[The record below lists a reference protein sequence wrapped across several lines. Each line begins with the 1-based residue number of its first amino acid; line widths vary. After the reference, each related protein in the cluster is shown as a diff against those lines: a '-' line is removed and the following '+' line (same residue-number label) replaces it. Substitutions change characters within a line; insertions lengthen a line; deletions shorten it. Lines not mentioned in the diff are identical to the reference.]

1 MKKDLIENTPFS
13 RKAIRNHLQLHN
25 QTSVIMYIK
34 NEFCGLLMAQKQC
47 DNIEMESIVVAG
59 ARD

>member
-1 MKKDLIENTPFS
+1 
-13 RKAIRNHLQLHN
+13 
-25 QTSVIMYIK
+25 MYIK

-47 DNIEMESIVVAG
+47 DNIEMESIVVAD

>member
-1 MKKDLIENTPFS
+1 
-13 RKAIRNHLQLHN
+13 
-25 QTSVIMYIK
+25 MYIK